1 MPGVEELELGQ
12 LQGVDGL
19 RALRVAV
26 NLEGPSPDTTA
37 ALGRSATTHAGL
49 TPSA

>member
-1 MPGVEELELGQ
+1 VEDLDLET

-26 NLEGPSPDTTA
+26 NLDQPVAMAEATA
-37 ALGRSATTHAGL
+37 AQSLAGR
-49 TPSA
+49 